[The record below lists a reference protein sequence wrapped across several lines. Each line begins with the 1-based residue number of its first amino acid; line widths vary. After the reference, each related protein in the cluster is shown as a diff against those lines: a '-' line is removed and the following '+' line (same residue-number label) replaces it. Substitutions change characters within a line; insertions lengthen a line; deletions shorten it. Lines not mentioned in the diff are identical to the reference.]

1 MSSEMIVARRS
12 QLIFYR
18 DVSLYV
24 KVKDGVYTLYKPSGM
39 SLSDMRIDE
48 ERHPSVLYIN
58 KTDKIRGIQEA
69 QKGFNRE
76 LKKDIKSGNQ
86 AKVKETLVNIVEET
100 LTEPRSGSLEGVS
113 ETVDILVSD
122 YASEF
127 NVIKN
132 LLSVSSKDYTTALHS
147 INVMALSIGFAFHS
161 RYSLPETKVL
171 GLCGLLHD
179 VGKSKIDHDILVA
192 QRRLTEEEFKKMQQH
207 TILGH
212 NILQK
217 CKFSDKRISLAALE
231 HHEKL
236 DGGGYPNGKSII
248 SETSQALGIVDCY
261 EALTNDD
268 RPYRHAAPPFKA
280 LQIIKKDVGA
290 GKYNK
295 DIFSDFIHY
304 LGKKDV

>member
-1 MSSEMIVARRS
+1 MIPARKS
-12 QLIFYR
+12 QLVFYR
-18 DVSLYV
+18 DVSLYT
-24 KVKDGVYTLYKPSGM
+24 KVKDGQYALYKPSGI
-39 SLSDMRIDE
+39 SLCDMRIDE
-48 ERHPSVLYIN
+48 ERHPNVLYI
-58 KTDKIRGIQEA
+58 KKADKIRGIQEA

-76 LKKDIKSGNQ
+76 LKKDIKAGNQ
-86 AKVKETLVNIVEET
+86 EKVKETLVNIVEET

-127 NVIKN
+127 NVIKS
-132 LLSVSSKDYTTALHS
+132 LLDVSSKDYTTALHS
-147 INVMALSIGFAFHS
+147 INVMALSIGFALHA
-161 RYSLPETKVL
+161 RYSLSEAKVL

-179 VGKSKIDHDILVA
+179 VGKSKIDHNILVA
-192 QRRLTEEEFKKMQQH
+192 QRRLTNEEFEEMKQH
-207 TILGH
+207 TILGYK
-212 NILQK
+212 ILHK

-236 DGGGYPNGKSII
+236 DGCGYPDGKGII
-248 SETSQALGIVDCY
+248 SETSQVLGIIDCY

-280 LQIIKKDVGA
+280 LEIIKNDVRA

-295 DIFSDFIHY
+295 DIFSDFIQY